1 MIPLY
6 RHARKWLKKPVFN
19 LAALRASTIELF
31 SKRDLVIIIFFTI
44 IGLGGVFAAT
54 LITVT
59 APDSQG
65 AGYVAAT
72 SCDESITVNK
82 DVVFNSS
89 TKRFEVATIS
99 VSGVD
104 QRYDANGRNGCGNRV
119 LEMAIP
125 INGVI
130 NYTSWSIPSSSVSS
144 SVFTISSGV
153 GCSRYDSNSPTISID
168 SILLNNLAFTVKPGT
183 SSIED
188 NDYLQI
194 IYKVDEYDS
203 YSGSGNTI
211 YDQISGKTINTV
223 LDTAQNGAITNTSAV
238 ATDSRGVKYLTL
250 SQANGSYIS
259 TAGTPQGN
267 VQSIYL
273 WIYPLDLDS
282 NGVADPGVIY
292 DEVGSGGGWH
302 DAQIEMVNGKV
313 RFNRWPYNTGTPDQ
327 YVIES
332 ALLTPNQ
339 WHLVGVSGT
348 STSLSAYID
357 GSLVSTVS
365 QTWSQNGG
373 SITHGIGTP
382 DTTNLG
388 GNSEARGTNGDFR
401 FNSFYLFRK
410 ALSSAEVTSLYN
422 YTKNCKR

>member
-1 MIPLY
+1 MKLINYPLI
-6 RHARKWLKKPVFN
+6 ALVN
-19 LAALRASTIELF
+19 LIKSTLALF
-31 SKRDLVIIIFFTI
+31 SKRDAIIIAIFTL
-44 IGLGGVFAAT
+44 LGIAGVFAAG
-54 LITVT
+54 LITVS
-59 APDSQG
+59 APDAQG
-65 AGYVAAT
+65 AGYIAAT
-72 SCDESITVNK
+72 NCDPAVTINK
-82 DVVFNSS
+82 NVVFDPVS
-89 TKRFEVATIS
+89 KRYVVTTIS
-99 VSGVD
+99 LSNVD
-104 QRYDANGRNGCGNRV
+104 QRYDPNGVNGCGNRV
-119 LEMAIP
+119 IEMAIP

-130 NYTSWSIPSSSVSS
+130 NYTSWSIPSSSVSNS
-144 SVFTISSGV
+144 TFTISSSV

-168 SILLNNLAFTVKPGT
+168 STLLNDLAFTIKPGVT
-183 SSIED
+183 SIED
-188 NDYLQI
+188 DAALQI
-194 IYKVDEYDS
+194 KYSVDEYDS

-211 YDQISGKTINTV
+211 YDQIG
-223 LDTAQNGAITNTSAV
+223 TAQNGAITNTSVV

-267 VQSIYL
+267 AQSIYL

-292 DEVGSGGGWH
+292 DEVGSGGAWH
-302 DAQIEMVNGKV
+302 DAQIDLVNGKV
-313 RFNRWPYNTGTPDQ
+313 RFNRWAYLTGTPDQ

-348 STSLSAYID
+348 ATTLSAYID

-365 QTWSQNGG
+365 QSWTQNGG

-401 FNSFYLFRK
+401 FNSFYLFSK
-410 ALSSAEVTSLYN
+410 ALSSTEVTALYN

>member
-1 MIPLY
+1 MKLIKY
-6 RHARKWLKKPVFN
+6 PVTILFS
-19 LAALRASTIELF
+19 LIKSTFALF
-31 SKRDLVIIIFFTI
+31 SKRDAIIIAIFTL
-44 IGLGGVFAAT
+44 LGIAGVFAAG
-54 LITVT
+54 LITIS
-59 APDSQG
+59 APDAQG
-65 AGYVAAT
+65 AGYIAAT
-72 SCDESITVNK
+72 TCDPAVTINK
-82 DVVFNSS
+82 NVVFDTVS
-89 TKRFEVATIS
+89 KRYVVTTIS
-99 VSGVD
+99 LSNVD
-104 QRYDANGRNGCGNRV
+104 QRYDPNGVNGCGNRV
-119 LEMAIP
+119 IEMAIP

-130 NYTSWSIPSSSVSS
+130 NYTSWSIPSSSVSNS
-144 SVFTISSGV
+144 IFTISSGV

-168 SILLNNLAFTVKPGT
+168 STLLNDLAFTIKPGVT
-183 SSIED
+183 SIED
-188 NDYLQI
+188 DAALQI
-194 IYKVDEYDS
+194 KYSVDEYDS

-211 YDQISGKTINTV
+211 YDQIRGNTINGQ
-223 LDTAQNGAITNTSAV
+223 LDTTQNGAITNTSVV

-267 VQSIYL
+267 AQSIYL

-292 DEVGSGGGWH
+292 DEVGSGGVWH
-302 DAQIEMVNGKV
+302 DAQIDLVNGKV
-313 RFNRWPYNTGTPDQ
+313 RFNRWAYSTSSPDQ

-348 STSLSAYID
+348 ATTLSAYID

-365 QTWSQNGG
+365 QSWTQNGG
-373 SITHGIGTP
+373 AITHGIGTP

-401 FNSFYLFRK
+401 FNSFYLYGK
-410 ALSSAEVTSLYN
+410 ALTTTEVLNLYN
-422 YTKNCKR
+422 ATKGCKR